1 SKGDWGSDVC
11 SSDLAEFLD
20 VASQDVQIDG
30 QYVREILTGKSGDK
44 GTPDSALWEALRAF
58 ELEELIRAQDGQLDA
73 TVGAGGVIMSGGEM
87 KRLTLAGVCDRRKPL
102 VVLAE
107 NISGLERRLVGVCWD
122 ALTQHLSESCI
133 ICVTHDLE
141 LVSWMDR
148 AVEV

>member
-30 QYVREILTGKSGDK
+30 QYVREILTGKTGDK

-73 TVGAGGVIMSGGEM
+73 TVGPGGVIMSGGEM
-87 KRLTLAGVCDRRKPL
+87 KRLTLAGVCVRRRAM
-102 VVLAE
+102 VVLDE
-107 NISGLERRLVGVCWD
+107 HVSVLERRLGGLCCD
-122 ALTQHLSESCI
+122 
-133 ICVTHDLE
+133 
-141 LVSWMDR
+141 DR
-148 AVEV
+148 T